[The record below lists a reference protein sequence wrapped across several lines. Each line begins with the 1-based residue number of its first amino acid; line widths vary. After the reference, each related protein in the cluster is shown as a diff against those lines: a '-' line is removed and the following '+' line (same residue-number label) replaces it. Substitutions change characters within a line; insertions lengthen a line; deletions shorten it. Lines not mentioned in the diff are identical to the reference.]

1 MADFIPNW
9 NAGGWADNGPGT
21 GGWDPKSATSST
33 STPAEGSRPAPKFG
47 DATFFNNQKYDVSNY
62 QYPSDL
68 MGSLDQY
75 GNNYVVFYINV
86 AVDSKVLSD
95 PNTEVVEDIVPRDAG
110 DLVGQAQSD
119 PQTAKIVST
128 VAGGLGGFGA
138 GKVISKA
145 LGAGKNTSNVIA
157 GASAVGGGAAIAT
170 SGTNFTGQKKRLKTA
185 IALHVP
191 FQLQTRYGVNY
202 EEEDTG
208 LMNLALVGAS
218 GTSSLVK
225 SLMKGEALPDN
236 LGANVGAF
244 VESKLYSTPG
254 IGAGL
259 SKLTG
264 HAPNPRKEQIFKSV
278 DFRTFQF
285 AYEFFP
291 RDAQEAEYVM
301 NIINQFKYHMHP
313 EFKDANN
320 FLYIYPSEFDIFYYH
335 GATENLFINKHT
347 SCVLTEMTVNY
358 SPQGQFTTFE
368 NGMPTQINV
377 IMTFKELALLTKD
390 KIKKG
395 L

>member
-1 MADFIPNW
+1 MADISPNW

-21 GGWDPKSATSST
+21 GGWDPKAATSKT
-33 STPAEGSRPAPKFG
+33 GTPATSGKPAPKFG
-47 DATFFNNQKYDVSNY
+47 EATFFNNVKYDVSNY

-68 MGSLDQY
+68 MGSSEKY
-75 GNNYVVFYINV
+75 GSNYVVFYINV
-86 AVDSKVLSD
+86 AVDSKVLKD
-95 PNTEVVEDIVPRDAG
+95 PNTEVVNDIIPRDAG
-110 DLVGQAQSD
+110 DLVGQAQKN
-119 PQTAKIVST
+119 PNAAKIVGSIGGGIGAGLAGKT
-128 VAGGLGGFGA
+128 LASGLGANKNLSNTIGAVAGVGA
-138 GKVISKA
+138 GA
-145 LGAGKNTSNVIA
+145 TIA
-157 GASAVGGGAAIAT
+157 SSAST
-170 SGTNFTGQKKRLKTA
+170 FTGQKKRLKTA

-191 FQLQTRYGVNY
+191 NQLTTRYGINY
-202 EEEDTG
+202 EEEGTD
-208 LMNLALVGAS
+208 LFNLALAGAA
-218 GTSSLVK
+218 GTSSLAK
-225 SLMKGEALPDN
+225 SLMKGALPDN
-236 LGANVGAF
+236 FGGNIAAA
-244 VESKLYSTPG
+244 VEAKTLQVPG
-254 IGAGL
+254 MAGL

-264 HAPNPRKEQIFKSV
+264 NAPNPRKEQIFRSV

-335 GATENLFINKHT
+335 GSMENMYINKHT

-358 SPQGQFTTFE
+358 APQGQFTTFE